1 MSTWIFQG
9 NPEVFDI
16 EGYLAASAGLITW
29 TVARYADQISPGD
42 TVYIWQPKGKDAAQA
57 GILAEGTI
65 IEYPGV
71 QKERSHKVHPY
82 VLRPSAPTRAINM
95 APRRTYS
102 CHLHRHKRSILL

>member
-1 MSTWIFQG
+1 MRTWIFQG

-16 EGYLAASAGLITW
+16 EGYFAASSGLITW
-29 TVARYADQISPGD
+29 TVARYADH
-42 TVYIWQPKGKDAAQA
+42 
-57 GILAEGTI
+57 
-65 IEYPGV
+65 
-71 QKERSHKVHPY
+71 QKERSQKVHPY